1 MNTIESAASPEKK
14 IPQQDNPTL
23 RVFVKEGNGYALQ
36 SETKDFQQA
45 MKQADKFR
53 EKGKDILVNEKDNP
67 NIVHAKSNLSRDVD
81 VGREIKPLVANGA
94 PVKGPGE
101 VVLASLYAKLPMDT
115 KAFDERAAKEPV
127 RPAAEPIA
135 REPAKEPPKA
145 TPDTSGRDVQG
156 QVSKPAIE
164 PSDGSA
170 AREPAKAKDVAEPF
184 TLAKAVM
191 DKTGYTLPET
201 VSTEYKV
208 KDGKFHDK
216 ASDALRFE
224 DHGKKLSTPVEDP
237 KVIAH
242 MVEVAAA
249 KNWGALEL
257 KGTENFKQI
266 AWLEAQSRGIE
277 TKGYTPTE
285 RDKEE
290 LTKVMV
296 ERGFAGKEI
305 SAPASPGKANEMVG
319 VNQPA
324 IDDPK
329 FRAQAQ
335 GLADITAMLD
345 GKASPGP
352 VKFSEDPKQAPG
364 KEGVELA
371 KGKLPEPASDKEI
384 VNSKPPERILTK
396 DEQMRVDVATKLMEK
411 QLAKLPEHSRL
422 DAIAKMT
429 TAVRDGTLKIPTP
442 KVTERAVD
450 RPAPA
455 PTPVMER
462 SR

>member
-14 IPQQDNPTL
+14 SPQLDNPTL

-36 SETKDFQQA
+36 TETKDFQQA
-45 MKQADKFR
+45 MKQANKFR

-67 NIVHAKSNLSRDVD
+67 NIVHAKSNLARDVD
-81 VGREIKPLVANGA
+81 VGREIKPATANGA
-94 PVKGPGE
+94 PVRGAGE
-101 VVLASLYAKLPMDT
+101 VVLASLYEKLPMDT
-115 KAFDERAAKEPV
+115 KAFDDRAAKEPT
-127 RPAAEPIA
+127 RPATTPVAPEVA
-135 REPAKEPPKA
+135 KDPAKALSEASP
-145 TPDTSGRDVQG
+145 RDVPSQA
-156 QVSKPAIE
+156 SKPAGE
-164 PSDGSA
+164 PSERAEGK
-170 AREPAKAKDVAEPF
+170 EPAKAKDVVEPF
-184 TLAKAVM
+184 ALAKAVT
-191 DKTGYTLPET
+191 DKTSYTVPET
-201 VSTEYKV
+201 VSNEYKV

-237 KVIAH
+237 KVIGH
-242 MVEVAAA
+242 MVDVAAA

-266 AWLEAQSRGIE
+266 AWIE
-277 TKGYTPTE
+277 GYTPTE

-290 LTKVMV
+290 LTKVMM
-296 ERGFAGKEI
+296 ERSFAGKEI
-305 SAPASPGKANEMVG
+305 AAPPSPGKSNEMVG

-329 FRAQAQ
+329 FRAQMQ
-335 GLADITAMLD
+335 GLADITAKLD
-345 GKASPGP
+345 DKPAPGP
-352 VKFSEDPKQAPG
+352 VKFSDDPKPTLP

-371 KGKLPEPASDKEI
+371 KAQAPEPSNAKDTSAP
-384 VNSKPPERILTK
+384 KPAERTLTK

-442 KVTERAVD
+442 KVTERAID